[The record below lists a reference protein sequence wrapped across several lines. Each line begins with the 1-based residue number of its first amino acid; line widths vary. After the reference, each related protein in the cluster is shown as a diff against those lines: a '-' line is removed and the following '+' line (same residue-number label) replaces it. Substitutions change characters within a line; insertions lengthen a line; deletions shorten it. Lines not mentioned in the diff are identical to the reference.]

1 MESYQLLRISAVSYS
16 LFHSECQSSLAAS
29 ELFPEQSLLDKALEE
44 IGEKIDKAG
53 KTYEKLI
60 DGEDQNTGRVD
71 QLQNAF
77 KTHHVRNVKKNNDEF
92 SVYKLKRN

>member
-1 MESYQLLRISAVSYS
+1 MHGKLLLRISAVSYS

-29 ELFPEQSLLDKALEE
+29 ELLPEQSLLDKALEE
-44 IGEKIDKAG
+44 IVEKIDKAG

-60 DGEDQNTGRVD
+60 DGEDQNTGRID

-77 KTHHVRNVKKNNDEF
+77 KTHHVRNVKKNNHEF